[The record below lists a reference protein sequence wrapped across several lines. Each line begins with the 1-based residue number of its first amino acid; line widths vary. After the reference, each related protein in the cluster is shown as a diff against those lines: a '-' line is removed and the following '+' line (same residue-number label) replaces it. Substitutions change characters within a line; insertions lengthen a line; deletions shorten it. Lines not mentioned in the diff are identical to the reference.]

1 MSYVRSILV
10 EDASGAQFMIHEYLD
25 GGPVMALF
33 LEQRRFVLDTG
44 EEAEIVDDNT
54 FAVKRTGE
62 RLVRIDAS

>member
-1 MSYVRSILV
+1 
-10 EDASGAQFMIHEYLD
+10 MIHEYLD